1 MTVAFKE
8 RLGEWGRAAYRE
20 TVSLYAPNP
29 LPFGTG
35 TASSGGG
42 LTALDARARDIFRRI
57 VETYLETGEPVG
69 SRTISRGGVQLSP
82 ASIRNTMQDLTLAG
96 LLAAPHT
103 SAGRIPTHAGLRLFV
118 DGFLEIGDIGADE
131 RREIDARLA
140 GKGRGFDEALD
151 AASSLLSGLAGG
163 AGIVA
168 SPVRD
173 AGVKHVEFVALGHD
187 QALAVLVG
195 DDGTVEN
202 RLMPLS
208 AGVTPSTLQE
218 ASNFLNARLKGR
230 PLAEARTEMRA
241 ELDAARQQ
249 LDAAAARL
257 VEDGLAAWSGG
268 PDRERSLI
276 VRGRANLLQNNET
289 AADLEMV
296 RVLFDD
302 LEQKEQLIGL
312 LDGVNAAQGVRIFIG
327 AETRLFSLSGSAV
340 IAAPYMNG
348 RQRVLG
354 AIGVIGPARL
364 NYARI
369 IPLVDYTARV
379 LGRMLD
385 GQDT

>member
-1 MTVAFKE
+1 MTF
-8 RLGEWGRAAYRE
+8 LNPSP
-20 TVSLYAPNP
+20 SLP
-29 LPFGTG
+29 
-35 TASSGGG
+35 
-42 LTALDARARDIFRRI
+42 ALDQRARDIFRSI

-69 SRTISRGGVQLSP
+69 SRTVSRGGVHLSP

-118 DGFLEIGDIGADE
+118 DGLLEIGDIGADE
-131 RREIDARLA
+131 RREIDARLV
-140 GKGRGFDEALD
+140 GRGRGFDEALNE
-151 AASSLLSGLAGG
+151 ASALLSGLAGG

-173 AGVKHVEFVALGHD
+173 AGVKHVEFVALGSG
-187 QALAVLVG
+187 QALAVLVA

-202 RLMPLS
+202 RLMTLA

-218 ASNFLNARLKGR
+218 ASNFLNTRLKGR
-230 PLAEARTEMRA
+230 PLSEARQEMRG
-241 ELDAARQQ
+241 ELDAARRE

-257 VEDGLAAWSGG
+257 VEEGLAAWSGG
-268 PDRERSLI
+268 AERDRSLI
-276 VRGRANLLQNNET
+276 VRGRANLLNDAG
-289 AADLEMV
+289 AAEDLERV

-312 LDGVNAAQGVRIFIG
+312 LDGVTTAQGVRIFIG

-340 IAAPYMNG
+340 VAAPYMTG

-379 LGRMLD
+379 LGRILD
-385 GQDT
+385 GQET